1 LSLAFFLISVLP
13 LALVTAYSYY
23 SSAAALRRA
32 VEGQAGQMAAEMGDR
47 MTWVMADLGD
57 RVERLWRM
65 RVEDPGA
72 DRAAGEPEPGGADT
86 ATATL
91 QNVAATML
99 AEAAPLVQRLEFTS
113 MPADEPPAPSM
124 PPQPSAPPDPPL
136 ARVAPGA
143 PRAGSPM
150 AFSRADGSGA
160 AGRREPGTRGTG
172 PRPPGS
178 GPFGPGSRTAPRGA
192 PVLAPGMP
200 RVVIEML
207 SPPVR
212 TATGQTHASFEALT
226 PDAINAWRRAIQ
238 RQVEREAQLRGQ
250 SAGGMP
256 PGLVPTGPFVRGR
269 RESMPRVGPRA
280 APPGG
285 SRTNP
290 PETPPGTAPGPV
302 PGVAAGVSE
311 AAQQAEHER
320 RLMERQQRMTALA
333 RGQALQFTVRREGQV
348 IGEINAT
355 VDRQRMIETVLSLG
369 RRDRGEIPF
378 VLDAE
383 GHVHTVDPAAG
394 ETIKALNLDATA
406 RAAKASSTTT
416 LSGDWLV
423 VTRRDASGIVFG
435 LARPMRDTLRDMRR
449 TSLGNLALG
458 LLLIAASFAVI
469 LPLASRLTR
478 HITALTDGVQRLA
491 HGDRRT
497 RVEVDT
503 SDEVGELARSF
514 NRMAS
519 ELESH
524 EQMLVKQE
532 RLAREL
538 ELCRQIQNDML
549 PHGPLK
555 IGLAEIAGVS
565 IPAREVGGDFFNYF
579 PLHDGRIALLVGDVS
594 GKGVGAALLMANIQA
609 TLRARLQLESDLAR
623 LADEVDHD
631 VEANTPPEVYIT
643 LFVAILDPPRRELR
657 YVNAGHNPQFLLR
670 ANGGIER
677 LESTGLPVGLLPGRG
692 FEERA
697 VQVDPGDLLFLYTDG
712 AVEAPNEAGDMFDA
726 DRLQQALVAASAA
739 GIDEVLVSVEQAIR
753 NFRGNAEPADDAT
766 MMALRLG
773 KPQPA

>member
-1 LSLAFFLISVLP
+1 MRLRRRLSLAFFLISVLP

-32 VEGQAGQMAAEMGDR
+32 VEGQADQMAAEMGDR
-47 MTWVMADLGD
+47 MTWVMNDLGD

-72 DRAAGEPEPGGADT
+72 GRAAGEPEPGGADT
-86 ATATL
+86 ATTTL
-91 QNVAATML
+91 QNVATAML

-113 MPADEPPAPSM
+113 MPADEPPAPSLL
-124 PPQPSAPPDPPL
+124 PQPTAPPDPPR

-143 PRAGSPM
+143 PRAGFPR
-150 AFSRADGSGA
+150 AFSRTDGTGA
-160 AGRREPGTRGTG
+160 AGRREQGTRGTG
-172 PRPPGS
+172 PHQPGS
-178 GPFGPGSRTAPRGA
+178 GPFGPGSQTAPRGI

-226 PDAINAWRRAIQ
+226 PDAINTWRRAIQ
-238 RQVEREAQLRGQ
+238 RQMERESQLRGQ
-250 SAGGMP
+250 AGPGLSARGSGRSPSTPVMP
-256 PGLVPTGPFVRGR
+256 PGAPSG
-269 RESMPRVGPRA
+269 A
-280 APPGG
+280 AP
-285 SRTNP
+285 
-290 PETPPGTAPGPV
+290 TATTG
-302 PGVAAGVSE
+302 AA
-311 AAQQAEHER
+311 AASQQAEHER
-320 RLMERQQRMTALA
+320 RLMERRQRMTALA
-333 RGQALQFTVRREGQV
+333 RGQALQFAVRREGQV

-394 ETIKALNLDATA
+394 ETIRALNLDATA

-435 LARPMRDTLRDMRR
+435 LARPIRDTLRDMRR

-712 AVEAPNEAGDMFDA
+712 AVEAPNEVGDMFDA

-773 KPQPA
+773 KPLPV

>member
-1 LSLAFFLISVLP
+1 
-13 LALVTAYSYY
+13 
-23 SSAAALRRA
+23 
-32 VEGQAGQMAAEMGDR
+32 MA
-47 MTWVMADLGD
+47 
-57 RVERLWRM
+57 
-65 RVEDPGA
+65 
-72 DRAAGEPEPGGADT
+72 
-86 ATATL
+86 
-91 QNVAATML
+91 
-99 AEAAPLVQRLEFTS
+99 
-113 MPADEPPAPSM
+113 
-124 PPQPSAPPDPPL
+124 
-136 ARVAPGA
+136 
-143 PRAGSPM
+143 
-150 AFSRADGSGA
+150 
-160 AGRREPGTRGTG
+160 
-172 PRPPGS
+172 
-178 GPFGPGSRTAPRGA
+178 
-192 PVLAPGMP
+192 
-200 RVVIEML
+200 
-207 SPPVR
+207 
-212 TATGQTHASFEALT
+212 
-226 PDAINAWRRAIQ
+226 
-238 RQVEREAQLRGQ
+238 
-250 SAGGMP
+250 
-256 PGLVPTGPFVRGR
+256 
-269 RESMPRVGPRA
+269 
-280 APPGG
+280 
-285 SRTNP
+285 
-290 PETPPGTAPGPV
+290 
-302 PGVAAGVSE
+302 
-311 AAQQAEHER
+311 
-320 RLMERQQRMTALA
+320 
-333 RGQALQFTVRREGQV
+333 
-348 IGEINAT
+348 
-355 VDRQRMIETVLSLG
+355 
-369 RRDRGEIPF
+369 
-378 VLDAE
+378 
-383 GHVHTVDPAAG
+383 
-394 ETIKALNLDATA
+394 K
-406 RAAKASSTTT
+406 
-416 LSGDWLV
+416 LSGDDQAEGGVAPVGRAPRECRPDVVLFRPEPEEMGHASGAQQLASQAGGQGREMGGVRPARSSFLAACREAFHPEFADRFEHGVAWLV

-549 PHGPLK
+549 PHGPLR

-753 NFRGNAEPADDAT
+753 DFRGNAEPADDAT

-773 KPQPA
+773 KPLPVESDPTGRV